1 MGLEASR
8 SQGLQ
13 EPRGTLR
20 VCRAQAQ
27 GMGTPRGLRPL
38 DTFQSPGT
46 CVSQPP
52 VQSSPRANSRTCLS
66 LGTAVKEKA
75 VCHIIPPGVGVGTCV
90 SVCVCSVCVPV
101 CVCCVCLCLCTVC
114 KCVCVCLCVCVCC
127 VCLCV
132 CVSTLP
138 LRGLA
143 SLPEPRGQ
151 VAWRPIGLG
160 QTSPAHTCTHT
171 HTHKGCRE
179 KQRSRGGLLHKR
191 GQNLWGGDTQGYASD
206 LRP

>member
-1 MGLEASR
+1 MEASR

-13 EPRGTLR
+13 EPWGTLR

-38 DTFQSPGT
+38 DTFQSPDTRG
-46 CVSQPP
+46 SQPP
-52 VQSSPRANSRTCLS
+52 VQSAPRANSRTCLS

-101 CVCCVCLCLCTVC
+101 CVCCVCLC
-114 KCVCVCLCVCVCC
+114 
-127 VCLCV
+127 V

-160 QTSPAHTCTHT
+160 QTSPAHTCTHP

>member
-1 MGLEASR
+1 MEASR

-13 EPRGTLR
+13 EPWGTLR
-20 VCRAQAQ
+20 ICRAQAQ

-38 DTFQSPGT
+38 DTFQSPDT
-46 CVSQPP
+46 RVSQPP
-52 VQSSPRANSRTCLS
+52 VQSAPRANSRTCLS

-114 KCVCVCLCVCVCC
+114 MCVCVCLCVCVLCVS

-132 CVSTLP
+132 HLP
-138 LRGLA
+138 SQGPGIPAGAKRAGGMETNRPRTDEPCTHMYTPTHTQGLPRKAEEQRGPIA
-143 SLPEPRGQ
+143 QAWPEPVG
-151 VAWRPIGLG
+151 WG
-160 QTSPAHTCTHT
+160 HTGIC
-171 HTHKGCRE
+171 
-179 KQRSRGGLLHKR
+179 Q
-191 GQNLWGGDTQGYASD
+191 
-206 LRP
+206 